1 MGTDAPLLRSR
12 RRAGRERG
20 SIMRNLG
27 RRIEALER
35 SQQANGYRSL
45 RIAEKAMGW
54 LWPNDA
60 EDLLQ
65 AYGAER
71 MGRPRTEQEAKAKQ
85 SYAEAVERECRW
97 AGLHPNAFQHTS
109 IDQSAVRQAA
119 IRVVAFRVSS
129 EQLELCKKGLLA
141 VQQGHTPSV
150 AETAATEAYCS
161 EMERISKLAGFSGV
175 KELEAI
181 MHEVYLSESAD
192 GDESRLR

>member
-1 MGTDAPLLRSR
+1 M
-12 RRAGRERG
+12 G

-35 SQQANGYRSL
+35 SQQAKGYRSL
-45 RIAEKAMGW
+45 RIAEKAVGW
-54 LWPNDA
+54 LWRDDA
-60 EDLLQ
+60 EHLLQ

-71 MGRPRTEQEAKAKQ
+71 MGRPLTEREAKAKQ
-85 SYAEAVERECRW
+85 SYSEAVERECRW
-97 AGLHPNAFQHTS
+97 AGLRPTAFQHTS
-109 IDQSAVRQAA
+109 IDRAAIRQAA
-119 IRVVAFRVSS
+119 ISIVAVRVSS

-161 EMERISKLAGFSGV
+161 EMERISKLAGFRGV
-175 KELEAI
+175 KELQAV

-192 GDESRLR
+192 WEESRLR